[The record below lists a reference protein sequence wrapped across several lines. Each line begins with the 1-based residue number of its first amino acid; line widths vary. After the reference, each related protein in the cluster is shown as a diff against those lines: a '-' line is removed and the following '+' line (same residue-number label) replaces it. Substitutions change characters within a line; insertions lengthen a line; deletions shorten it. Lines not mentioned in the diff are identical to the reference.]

1 MQGLTPTTEVGAMS
15 KDLAMRETLLSEYG
29 QAQADAATAKP
40 GGGDRERDIRQRIA
54 AQYGGGDFAQGLN
67 EIRGK
72 KTQDLRRDRDEA
84 IRKGDPNAAL
94 AAEDAANQVLQQ
106 SREAKAADEAANK
119 AGTRKLGLQKQ
130 LNALKGVD
138 DGAAAVVEGDSEISS
153 INDKVKAVTELNA
166 KIEQYKKAQASG
178 DDEAI
183 KAAAAGVN
191 TARTAAGSVGA
202 DPSRDTLESL
212 DLEKQGIQQAIQLR
226 QQQAA
231 IEQAAANNRRNEIMQ
246 ELRMRQ
252 QLSQLNLNNAL
263 GQGGQGGWAE
273 QTSEADI
280 KIKNV
285 QESKER
291 LAGADALAAEREPL
305 TQKMIDGLGTDEDAD
320 RVQELNKQLSA
331 KGVGEKDTAQDVKN
345 KVTDLTGQELDLR
358 TQQIEGN
365 RNISRDAEIKSLSMQ
380 EKYAPNREASEAAKT
395 RREELEDEAKVESKT
410 AQYSQTMDD
419 NVARDLA
426 EKETELERVGIRAE
440 EAGQARVDSLT
451 AVGGG
456 ATGFIGANQDPAKKT
471 ADLAAQIKGILDSV
485 TTKLDNQTSEAQRLA
500 QEMRE
505 AAK

>member
-1 MQGLTPTTEVGAMS
+1 MT
-15 KDLAMRETLLSEYG
+15 SE
-29 QAQADAATAKP
+29 AEAADS
-40 GGGDRERDIRQRIA
+40 
-54 AQYGGGDFAQGLN
+54 
-67 EIRGK
+67 
-72 KTQDLRRDRDEA
+72 
-84 IRKGDPNAAL
+84 
-94 AAEDAANQVLQQ
+94 AANQAAERKLKAERQIAALG
-106 SREAKAADEAANK
+106 SSDSGAKAELEPEIKQLEEKLRAVKALEAAEK
-119 AGTRKLGLQKQ
+119 AY
-130 LNALKGVD
+130 
-138 DGAAAVVEGDSEISS
+138 GAAKMGGDSEEIA
-153 INDKVKAVTELNA
+153 KASASLNER
-166 KIEQYKKAQASG
+166 KIE
-178 DDEAI
+178 
-183 KAAAAGVN
+183 AAGAGVQQGDSSDSVN
-191 TARTAAGSVGA
+191 Q
-202 DPSRDTLESL
+202 
-212 DLEKQGIQQAIQLR
+212 EKSGVEQILKIR
-226 QQQAA
+226 QQQYA

-305 TQKMIDGLGTDEDAD
+305 TQKIKDGLGTDEDAD

-440 EAGQARVDSLT
+440 ETGQARVDSLT

-471 ADLAAQIKGILDSV
+471 ADLAAQIKGILDTV